1 MKAYNSGIDVTAEV
15 VHLSR
20 ILNSQ
25 FVNLIFAYNEK
36 SETLINGVDDH
47 IKDGMRGLSSWADL
61 TVVSA
66 VGHRRHHRLKL
77 QVPIV
82 WLMSCT
88 RIFIPTLQLN
98 TGCSN

>member
-25 FVNLIFAYNEK
+25 FVNLIFAYKEK

-47 IKDGMRGLSSWADL
+47 IK
-61 TVVSA
+61 VC
-66 VGHRRHHRLKL
+66 
-77 QVPIV
+77 IV
-82 WLMSCT
+82 ME
-88 RIFIPTLQLN
+88 
-98 TGCSN
+98 